1 MSSKEKNEMD
11 ILNHIIN
18 SQEQLELTPTV
29 SPPPKSKNIDEM
41 TCEEKLAHYMKMHDE
56 QTIFL
61 KEKEEL
67 LILTREEL
75 DILNKQ
81 IENLHIEL
89 WGKEQDYNELFRNYK
104 SLENKYK
111 MLESHYKK
119 LQVNHLGNLYTDIA
133 KSDGPNKPNKRMRTT
148 GGRRK
153 RKKTRNKRKKR
164 QKKSRRK

>member
-1 MSSKEKNEMD
+1 MSSKEKNQMD
-11 ILNHIIN
+11 ILNDVIN
-18 SQEQLELTPTV
+18 SQEQVELRSTV
-29 SPPPKSKNIDEM
+29 SPSPKSKNIDEM

-56 QTIFL
+56 QMIVL

-75 DILNKQ
+75 DMLNKQ
-81 IENLHIEL
+81 LENLYIEL
-89 WGKEQDYNELFRNYK
+89 WGKEQDYNELFREYK
-104 SLENKYK
+104 K
-111 MLESHYKK
+111 LESNYKK

-133 KSDGPNKPNKRMRTT
+133 KSDDPNKSNKRMRT

-153 RKKTRNKRKKR
+153 RKKTRNKRKRK